1 MRIGIDVGGTNT
13 DAVAMDGDTVAAS
26 CKTATT
32 EDVGSGIATALAEV
46 LADGRIDKS
55 AIETVMIGT
64 THFTNAFVKRK
75 RLLQVGI
82 IRIALPAA
90 RLLPPM
96 IDWPADMRAAVGPH
110 RHMVGGGYQFDGR
123 LNVALDEK
131 AVAETARA
139 LRAEGIT
146 SFAVAGVFCQV
157 NSAQEER
164 AAEIV
169 LNEVPEATVT
179 QSHNIGRIGLIERE
193 NAAIMNASLA
203 ALSRQV
209 VGSFR
214 EALAHH
220 GIEAPFY
227 ISQNDGSLMSA
238 EAVEQYPVLT
248 FASGP
253 TNSMRGAAYLS
264 DAKDAVVV
272 DVGGTTTD
280 IGVLTN
286 GFPRES
292 AIASDVGG
300 VRTNFRMPDIIALGL
315 GGGSRIH
322 DHGGPLTVGPDSVGF
337 RLTEQA
343 LVFGGKTLTATDIA
357 VAAGQA
363 DIGERSRLD
372 GLGRE
377 VIEAALDAIHNT
389 IEVGVDRMKT
399 SAEPVPLILVG
410 GGAILVSQPIAD
422 TDRVITPEHAAVAN
436 AIGAAIAQIGGE
448 IDRIFSYEQL
458 GRDKALEIAG
468 AEATAKAIE
477 AGANPD
483 TVEVVELDELPLTYM
498 PGGAVRLR
506 AKAVGE
512 LRRAAAP
519 SDGDTSP

>member
-1 MRIGIDVGGTNT
+1 M
-13 DAVAMDGDTVAAS
+13 
-26 CKTATT
+26 
-32 EDVGSGIATALAEV
+32 
-46 LADGRIDKS
+46 
-55 AIETVMIGT
+55 
-64 THFTNAFVKRK
+64 
-75 RLLQVGI
+75 
-82 IRIALPAA
+82 
-90 RLLPPM
+90 
-96 IDWPADMRAAVGPH
+96 
-110 RHMVGGGYQFDGR
+110 
-123 LNVALDEK
+123 
-131 AVAETARA
+131 
-139 LRAEGIT
+139 
-146 SFAVAGVFCQV
+146 FCQV

-164 AAEIV
+164 AAEII
-169 LNEVPEATVT
+169 LNEVPDASVT
-179 QSHNIGRIGLIERE
+179 QSHKIGRIGLIERE

-214 EALAHH
+214 QALAHH
-220 GIEAPFY
+220 SIDAPFY

-264 DAKDAVVV
+264 EAKDAVVV

-280 IGVLTN
+280 IGVLSN

-315 GGGSRIH
+315 GGGSLIH
-322 DHGGPLTVGPDSVGF
+322 QGAPLTVGPDSVGY
-337 RLTEQA
+337 RLTDQS
-343 LVFGGKTLTATDIA
+343 LVFGGQTLTATDIA

-363 DIGERSRLD
+363 DIGERSHLA
-372 GLGRE
+372 GIEPG
-377 VIEAALDAIHNT
+377 VIEAALDAIHDK

-410 GGAILVSQPIAD
+410 GGAILVSRPIAG
-422 TDRVITPEHAAVAN
+422 TDRVITPEHAAIAN

-448 IDRIFSYEQL
+448 IDRIFSYETL
-458 GRDKALEIAG
+458 GREKALEIAG
-468 AEATAKAIE
+468 SEATAKAIE
-477 AGANPD
+477 AGAEPD

-512 LRRAAAP
+512 LGRWAAHAAK
-519 SDGDTSP
+519 GGAR

>member
-13 DAVAMDGDTVAAS
+13 DAVVMDGDTVAAW
-26 CKTATT
+26 CKTTTT
-32 EDVGSGIATALAEV
+32 EEVGSGIATALAEV
-46 LADGRIDKS
+46 LADSGIDKGEV
-55 AIETVMIGT
+55 ETVMIGT
-64 THFTNAFVKRK
+64 THFTNAFVERK
-75 RLLQVGI
+75 RLLPVGI

-96 IDWPADMRAAVGPH
+96 IDWPEDMRAAVGRH
-110 RHMVGGGYQFDGR
+110 RYMVGGGYQFDGR
-123 LNVALDEK
+123 VNVALDES

-139 LRAEGIT
+139 LKAEGIT
-146 SFAVAGVFCQV
+146 AFAVAGVFCQV
-157 NSAQEER
+157 NAAQEER
-164 AAEIV
+164 AAEII

-214 EALAHH
+214 EALAQHE
-220 GIEAPFY
+220 IAAPFY

-238 EAVEQYPVLT
+238 EAVEHYPVLT

-264 DAKDAVVV
+264 GAKDAIVV
-272 DVGGTTTD
+272 DIGGTTTD

-315 GGGSRIH
+315 GGGSLI
-322 DHGGPLTVGPDSVGF
+322 HGGEPLTVGPDSLGY
-337 RLTEQA
+337 RLREQS
-343 LVFGGKTLTATDIA
+343 LVFGGNTLTATDIA

-372 GLGRE
+372 GVSRE
-377 VIEAALDAIHNT
+377 VIEAAVDAIHDK

-399 SAEPVPLILVG
+399 SAAPVPLILVG
-410 GGAILVSQPIAD
+410 GGAILVSRPIAG

-448 IDRIFSYEQL
+448 IDRIFSYEAL
-458 GRDKALEIAG
+458 GREKALEIAG
-468 AEATAKAIE
+468 QEAKAKAIE
-477 AGANPD
+477 AGARPD

-506 AKAVGE
+506 AKAVGD
-512 LRRAAAP
+512 LRRAAAA
-519 SDGDTSP
+519 SPGAER

>member
-13 DAVAMDGDTVAAS
+13 DAVVMDGDTVKAS
-26 CKTATT
+26 CKTVTT
-32 EDVGSGIATALAEV
+32 EDVGTGIAAALAEV
-46 LADGRIDKS
+46 LAESQVDKS

-64 THFTNAFVKRK
+64 THFTNAFVERK

-96 IDWPADMRAAVGPH
+96 IDWPADMREAVGRH
-110 RHMVGGGYQFDGR
+110 RHMVRGGYQFDGR
-123 LNVALDEK
+123 VNVALDET
-131 AVAETARA
+131 AVADTARG
-139 LRAEGIT
+139 LKAEGIT
-146 SFAVAGVFCQV
+146 AFAVAGVFCQV

-164 AAEIV
+164 AAEII

-179 QSHNIGRIGLIERE
+179 QSHKIGRIGLIERE

-203 ALSRQV
+203 ALSGQV

-220 GIEAPFY
+220 GIDVPFY

-280 IGVLTN
+280 IGVLSN

-315 GGGSRIH
+315 GGGSLIH
-322 DHGGPLTVGPDSVGF
+322 QGDPLTVGPDSVGF

-357 VAAGQA
+357 VAAGKA
-363 DIGERSRLD
+363 DIGERSRID
-372 GLGRE
+372 GLESG
-377 VIEAALDAIHNT
+377 VVEAALDAIHEK

-410 GGAILVSQPIAD
+410 GGTILVSRPIAG

-448 IDRIFSYEQL
+448 IDRIFSYETL
-458 GRDKALEIAG
+458 GREKALEIAG
-468 AEATAKAIE
+468 AEAKKNAID
-477 AGANPD
+477 AGAEPD

-512 LRRAAAP
+512 LRRASAGARAK
-519 SDGDTSP
+519 DGK

>member
-13 DAVAMDGDTVAAS
+13 DAVAMDGDTVLAW

-32 EDVGSGIATALAEV
+32 EDVGSGITDALAEV
-46 LADGRIDKS
+46 LADAAVDKS

-64 THFTNAFVKRK
+64 THFTNAFVERK
-75 RLLQVGI
+75 RLLEVGI

-96 IDWPADMRAAVGPH
+96 VDWPEDMRAAIGRH
-110 RHMVGGGYQFDGR
+110 RYMVGGGYQFDGR
-123 LNVALDEK
+123 VNVALDEK
-131 AVAETARA
+131 AVAETARELKA
-139 LRAEGIT
+139 KGVT

-164 AAEIV
+164 AAEIIQG
-169 LNEVPEATVT
+169 EVPEATVT
-179 QSHNIGRIGLIERE
+179 LSHKIGRIGLIERE

-220 GIEAPFY
+220 GIDAPFF

-253 TNSMRGAAYLS
+253 TNSVRGAAYLS
-264 DAKDAVVV
+264 DTKDAVVV
-272 DVGGTTTD
+272 DIGGTTTD
-280 IGVLTN
+280 IGVLSN

-300 VRTNFRMPDIIALGL
+300 VRTNFRMPDIMALGL
-315 GGGSRIH
+315 GGGSLVRE
-322 DHGGPLTVGPDSVGF
+322 GEPLTVGPDSVGF
-337 RLTEQA
+337 RLTERA
-343 LVFGGKTLTATDIA
+343 LVFGGGTLTATDIA
-357 VAAGQA
+357 VAANQA
-363 DIGERSRLD
+363 DVGDRSRLD
-372 GLGRE
+372 GLGSG
-377 VIEAALDAIHNT
+377 VIEAALDVIHDK
-389 IEVGVDRMKT
+389 IEVGIDRMKT
-399 SAEPVPLILVG
+399 SAEPVPLVLVG
-410 GGAILVSQPIAD
+410 GGAILVSRPIAG
-422 TDRVITPEHAAVAN
+422 TDRVITPEHASVAN

-448 IDRIFSYEQL
+448 IDRIFSYEKL
-458 GRDKALEIAG
+458 GREKALEIASE
-468 AEATAKAIE
+468 EAKKNAVE
-477 AGANPD
+477 AGADPD

-506 AKAVGE
+506 AKAVGD
-512 LRRAAAP
+512 LRRESGAAQAGEGP
-519 SDGDTSP
+519 

>member
-13 DAVAMDGDTVAAS
+13 DAVVMDGDTLLTL
-26 CKTATT
+26 CKTTTT
-32 EDVGSGIATALAEV
+32 EDVGSGITAALAQV
-46 LADGRIDKS
+46 LADSAVNKS

-64 THFTNAFVKRK
+64 THFTNAFVERK
-75 RLLQVGI
+75 RLLEVGI

-96 IDWPADMRAAVGPH
+96 VDWPEDMRAAIGRH
-110 RHMVGGGYQFDGR
+110 RTMVGGGYQFDGR
-123 LNVALDEK
+123 VNVALDEN

-139 LRAEGIT
+139 LKAKGVT
-146 SFAVAGVFCQV
+146 SFAVAGIFCQV

-164 AAEIV
+164 AAEII
-169 LNEVPEATVT
+169 LEEVPEATVT
-179 QSHNIGRIGLIERE
+179 LSHKIGRIGLIERE

-214 EALAHH
+214 AALADH
-220 GIEAPFY
+220 GIDAPFY

-280 IGVLTN
+280 IGVLSN

-315 GGGSRIH
+315 GGGSLIH
-322 DHGGPLTVGPDSVGF
+322 QGDSLTVGPESVGF

-343 LVFGGKTLTATDIA
+343 LVLGGKTLTATDIA
-357 VAAGQA
+357 VAANQA
-363 DIGERSRLD
+363 DIGDRARLD
-372 GLGRE
+372 GLASG
-377 VIEAALDAIHNT
+377 VVEAALDAIHEK
-389 IEVGVDRMKT
+389 IEVGVDRMKM
-399 SAEPVPLILVG
+399 SADPVPLILVG
-410 GGAILVSQPIAD
+410 GGAILVSRPIAG
-422 TDRVITPEHAAVAN
+422 TDRVITPEHASVAN

-458 GRDKALEIAG
+458 GREKALEIAG
-468 AEATAKAIE
+468 DEAKKKAVE
-477 AGANPD
+477 AGADPD

-512 LRRAAAP
+512 LRPASGTAP
-519 SDGDTSP
+519 PGDAS